1 MYIDYLAK
9 RVADSTIGSANPN
22 LLNGLPDES
31 LLELVKTAAAS
42 ETILL
47 LQEIVNERGKILQQ
61 FGMTTSHEEAE
72 DILNSIGEIIMSDKV
87 LIRAVD
93 LLKEIRQ
100 VAQ

>member
-1 MYIDYLAK
+1 
-9 RVADSTIGSANPN
+9 
-22 LLNGLPDES
+22 
-31 LLELVKTAAAS
+31 
-42 ETILL
+42 
-47 LQEIVNERGKILQQ
+47 
-61 FGMTTSHEEAE
+61 MTTSHEEAE